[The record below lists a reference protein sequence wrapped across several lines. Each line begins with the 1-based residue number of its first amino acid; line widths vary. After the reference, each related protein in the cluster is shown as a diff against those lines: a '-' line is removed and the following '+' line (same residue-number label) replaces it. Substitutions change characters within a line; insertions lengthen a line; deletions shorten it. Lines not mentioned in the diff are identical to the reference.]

1 LFRAGFSTDS
11 VLSYDESDTTLFREG
26 LTTDDSSSFFIEST
40 DLTLPQTSRTLQI
53 FMKSDERLDLE
64 AELAFTFTV
73 YFVSCECLNP
83 VLPEIDTIQIG
94 PGETFQS
101 SLYDG
106 V

>member
-1 LFRAGFSTDS
+1 
-11 VLSYDESDTTLFREG
+11 
-26 LTTDDSSSFFIEST
+26 
-40 DLTLPQTSRTLQI
+40 
-53 FMKSDERLDLE
+53 MKSDERLDLE